1 MEKKQTS
8 CHPVQETNEGTLD
21 PVKETKKYRNSKHNR
36 PEQELG
42 SGESGT
48 FMQYLNIFLD
58 IPRSANTGA
67 RG

>member
-1 MEKKQTS
+1 MEEKQTS
-8 CHPVQETNEGTLD
+8 CHPVQETNECTLE
-21 PVKETKKYRNSKHNR
+21 PVKETKKYRNSQHNW

-48 FMQYLNIFLD
+48 FMHYLNIFLA
-58 IPRSANTGA
+58 IPRPAKTGA

>member
-1 MEKKQTS
+1 MEEKQTS
-8 CHPVQETNEGTLD
+8 CHPVQETDKGTLE

-48 FMQYLNIFLD
+48 FMQYLNIFLV
-58 IPRSANTGA
+58 IPCPAKTGA